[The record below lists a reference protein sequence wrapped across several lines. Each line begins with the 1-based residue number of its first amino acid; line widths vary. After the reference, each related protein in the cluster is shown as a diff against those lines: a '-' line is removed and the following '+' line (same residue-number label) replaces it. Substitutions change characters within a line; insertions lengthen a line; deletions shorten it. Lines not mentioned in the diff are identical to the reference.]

1 MWQEKQA
8 TEARTLWTSHAWPRL
23 PDVWYMEAWDI
34 IVVGDGPAALRAASA
49 AAKQGASTLMVAVN
63 ALGSTT
69 GAGREGLAASI
80 QESNNR
86 GHREDTIRNGGFLSD
101 QDIVATRTAE
111 AVRTLDLLE
120 RWGVNFR
127 RDSSGL
133 PHVSKA
139 IGHGKPRVADSGD
152 ATGREVQKTL
162 EEQCMRHGVVRRGD
176 HLPLGLIHSNETVH
190 GLTVADMINGRI
202 LSIQAKAVILA
213 DEGFEGVFS
222 HGAIGIGMDLALR
235 AGLPLRNM
243 EFFDHSPLGIVDTHI
258 VLPTGLMNAGA
269 TLHEANGSELDL
281 GNGSV
286 AEVCAAVQASSQAV
300 LDARHLG
307 DATEWWASTFRLV
320 AQRTGIDLSRQTVAV
335 ESRPALSIGGITVDE
350 HGRAING
357 AWSRWF
363 TGLYAAGGAAC
374 TGFHGAQTLP
384 GNQLLD
390 ALGSGA
396 AAGEHAGSW
405 VQSRSLRG
413 SSIALEEEANAQADF
428 TALNGTN
435 DGPVVRVGAVA
446 TKLKDAA
453 SNALIGPRDAQSLA
467 NSIESLEALSL
478 MAESIHLD
486 QSSLI
491 ANTNLVEILR
501 IQAGI
506 RLTIAAAQSALA
518 REESRGHHLRSDF
531 PEEDESFLHHTT
543 VDQTGATS
551 TIGLRKGAAG
561 NWVLPPQ

>member
-1 MWQEKQA
+1 
-8 TEARTLWTSHAWPRL
+8 
-23 PDVWYMEAWDI
+23 MEAWDI

-63 ALGSTT
+63 ALGQHVKA
-69 GAGREGLAASI
+69 AGREGLAASDPGVK
-80 QESNNR
+80 QPRSPRRHNPQR
-86 GHREDTIRNGGFLSD
+86 CVSFPTKTSSHS
-101 QDIVATRTAE
+101 RTAD

-127 RDSSGL
+127 RDSIRPPSCFER
-133 PHVSKA
+133 PSAMQSHVWQTL
-139 IGHGKPRVADSGD
+139 
-152 ATGREVQKTL
+152 ATQPAREVQKTL

-176 HLPLGLIHSNETVH
+176 HLPLGLIHSNQTVH

-243 EFFDHSPLGIVDTHI
+243 EFFDHSPLGVVDTHM

-307 DATEWWASTFRLV
+307 DATAWWASAFRLV

-335 ESRPALSIGGITVDE
+335 ESRPVLSIGGITVDE

-374 TGFHGAQTLP
+374 TGFHGAQTLSRQP
-384 GNQLLD
+384 TPRCSWCEALQQVNMQVLGFNRAALEAPQLLW
-390 ALGSGA
+390 S
-396 AAGEHAGSW
+396 
-405 VQSRSLRG
+405 
-413 SSIALEEEANAQADF
+413 EEANAQADF
-428 TALNGTN
+428 TALNAHKRWPS
-435 DGPVVRVGAVA
+435 GPCR
-446 TKLKDAA
+446 
-453 SNALIGPRDAQSLA
+453 
-467 NSIESLEALSL
+467 
-478 MAESIHLD
+478 
-486 QSSLI
+486 
-491 ANTNLVEILR
+491 
-501 IQAGI
+501 
-506 RLTIAAAQSALA
+506 
-518 REESRGHHLRSDF
+518 SRGNQTQGCSKQCTHRSKRC
-531 PEEDESFLHHTT
+531 
-543 VDQTGATS
+543 
-551 TIGLRKGAAG
+551 TIPR
-561 NWVLPPQ
+561 QQH